1 MLQGIEATLERTKKP
16 LTGGANIAERR
27 VGMEPVPDSIDLYL
41 NAEQLEALQTMQY
54 FGWELAFVRRSD
66 LNNIV
71 PVIFQAQQ
79 KEYAVL
85 ASDGDIIRNPNIGI
99 RH

>member
-1 MLQGIEATLERTKKP
+1 MLQDNEVTLERTRKP
-16 LTGGANIAERR
+16 LFGAPREAERR

-41 NAEQLEALQTMQY
+41 NTEQLEALQTMQY

-66 LNNIV
+66 LNNVV

-79 KEYAVL
+79 QEYAVL
-85 ASDGDIIRNPNIGI
+85 AADGDIIRRPNIGI